1 MTEGSET
8 ESQGS
13 EKSPGFVPGN
23 STNAASKATLNS
35 ATMKPKESKKDRHM
49 KLVYELSKFLEKANE
64 ATVQEVL
71 LLKRTTRETLE
82 TVDDNLQ
89 KFCATIDVNSYL
101 LDKSERQLISKL
113 NELKSMIKKR
123 ADVVTQL
130 EADLDQTEVKRA
142 KVVGDELKALVDKL
156 IAIGY
161 NLPDDIERFV
171 ENEAFDMNKDIISN
185 RIEHAK
191 TIADMRVKHVQL
203 EHELIEKWEST
214 RRKWRQL
221 RHEQALEVYTKD
233 INSDYYNHPEDRNQ
247 FMEGYRRDQG
257 KRRKNLEAVINKI
270 TNFSYE
276 SITSEVVT
284 DVQQLFQRCNE
295 DELNA
300 IQNCYNSLTEL
311 RKNTDYLCRERVEEL
326 RKELHVYGA
335 LKIDPKFG
343 PLAKRLEEALAD
355 PNLAELWRLGGG
367 LKPDTQTLVNEMT
380 CDDIVYDRVIV
391 SMKEKLDFI
400 QSGFPLKGVLE
411 EKGRLASLDKIRGMV
426 TKLRSAPRS
435 EIAGVMK
442 SLLAELEELNRF
454 EGQLSPLFMTTIQST
469 SQEMKDELEALDKR
483 IAAVAN
489 IAPGLDST
497 ANLTGTLKTMKS
509 ATKTL
514 QTAATTAMIASTLGK
529 TKSKK
534 GNDLKEGTN
543 AVVCYVDPMLLK
555 NWQRKLAIL
564 FYSSDLPTV
573 TQELCAFINLQV
585 TEQKE
590 CNRLVDEVIDQY
602 STKLLQRMDR
612 VYKKMV
618 DRITSYLETSANFM
632 FVQTTNLGNFFLK
645 LAKIVELHKST
656 QKSLDDKAAD
666 ELWDISEDSRLLLE
680 DLEDLYKQTCRKI
693 RESTKQDE
701 IDEHFQEILNIL
713 EKIQQEY
720 RNFHQKSCFA
730 ADKYPLSLIDEYR
743 SCLMTVSHNMFVFP
757 TPHHPIVTEYDRLF
771 DSTERFNRS
780 FFEGNPSAAG
790 IDRRSYAQQQEGYQ
804 VSSTIDEH
812 YFESPHG
819 VDRPSDEI
827 GAYGGRYQ
835 IVDDQKKIYEHFY
848 TEGKFKI
855 KKENGEHDSDE
866 EAPADANK
874 AGEGGSK
881 KESDIDFD
889 AVVVDKPAFEAH
901 QQCCFFKADATI
913 LPVNEDEYEAMH
925 ADDREEYELALL
937 KAFVR
942 FPEGT
947 PYDPNFVPDKKGA
960 KAPPPPDNTGTILGM
975 TTEDQQRYHFL
986 ENVAKIARQRIRTQ
1000 ASMEYIRE
1008 HPPCDQNNQPWAN
1021 PTEVTFEEIEKMY
1034 ESIRQK
1040 LITSLETES
1049 FRKLLTVEK
1058 EMKRRKDEF
1067 TDQLEDRIR
1076 NHWPRRGRVETE
1088 IKQPR
1093 EAELL
1098 GHKDK
1103 TWRLIQLIQQKMI
1116 DLQRRYE
1123 EVMQQGIHSCEQY
1136 IQEIVGLR
1144 NQCNGD
1150 FKNLAALQAIDV
1162 KARGITL
1169 DFQSDCQVKVTTLDK
1184 YASVDIES
1192 IIIFAKDF
1200 RKICPKQSPENESGY
1215 SESELQEIQ
1224 LLIDQQCE
1232 EMTEV
1237 TKMWKER
1244 NSQLSDQQ
1252 TQTLKTYDDF
1262 IAKYNKCVQEVAMA
1276 EGLGQKYGAPR
1287 RRAQERIRTEISK
1300 DERRA
1305 GKVDEFLAEL
1315 EFFASEVGYLP
1326 INDSISDGISVH
1338 SLAHGH
1344 GHNNKTEDA
1353 SSTTGHS
1360 PESKNHHHV
1369 KFNPTAN
1376 NIVESCANLNQ
1387 LYYTWTILKA
1397 LREALIQR
1405 VKFLEVINNDPSI
1418 PGGGG
1423 GFPAPISLPDY
1434 PWLNES
1440 RVIDV
1445 FLKDLQTSP
1454 FTLQKPVSIADENL
1468 LPGGQVINFPTVEA
1482 AFLDVDKVC
1491 REETKQ
1497 LYESEGLA
1505 SILGPSGVPASLNDW
1520 LHESKEKVL
1529 GRHGYRERAWKKLW
1543 SQLDR
1548 LDGIFIRI
1556 RNISEQGRDDFMA
1569 SSTAVVAEKSEV
1581 HGHGSTH
1588 HGTIHHS
1595 ESAKVSSTAKK
1606 GSSVAA
1612 NGGTLAST
1620 STKKVSFGS
1629 PTHHL
1634 TDSATSMIKK
1644 VTMSIQGACIQSYLH
1659 SFVLLVKKEWFDQ
1672 KQYFLKLLHVWQ
1684 LSREKHER
1692 LLRPRLGSP
1701 DKADELEELNQMELT
1716 RSLEMISG
1724 VNKFRTSLIRS
1735 QMNAFRNF
1743 VEDISGVSKGLL
1755 MMLDT
1760 IMRQELLLIPPDTEI
1775 PKKHMTLKKLRKAQR
1790 IREEVAKGGSDKSQR
1805 RVWPGIEFSE
1815 DMIHTIRSS
1824 EDMVIDLG
1832 QDPKDLTGSDE
1843 APPPVV
1849 AAPADAKKGAK
1860 DKKPDKNAP
1869 APAPTPTTPP
1879 SLIPT
1884 PWMRKIKD
1892 SSSVEGLVS
1901 SAHRIILEE
1910 RANALAKYLQ
1920 YLHTFFHDVR
1930 EEYSTILKQ
1939 EQSWIERWK
1948 RQVDMLKQG
1957 KV

>member
-1 MTEGSET
+1 M
-8 ESQGS
+8 
-13 EKSPGFVPGN
+13 
-23 STNAASKATLNS
+23 
-35 ATMKPKESKKDRHM
+35 
-49 KLVYELSKFLEKANE
+49 
-64 ATVQEVL
+64 
-71 LLKRTTRETLE
+71 
-82 TVDDNLQ
+82 
-89 KFCATIDVNSYL
+89 
-101 LDKSERQLISKL
+101 
-113 NELKSMIKKR
+113 
-123 ADVVTQL
+123 
-130 EADLDQTEVKRA
+130 
-142 KVVGDELKALVDKL
+142 
-156 IAIGY
+156 
-161 NLPDDIERFV
+161 
-171 ENEAFDMNKDIISN
+171 KDI
-185 RIEHAK
+185 
-191 TIADMRVKHVQL
+191 T
-203 EHELIEKWEST
+203 
-214 RRKWRQL
+214 
-221 RHEQALEVYTKD
+221 
-233 INSDYYNHPEDRNQ
+233 SDYYNHPDDRNQ
-247 FMEGYRRDQG
+247 MMEKYRRDQG
-257 KRRKNLEAVINKI
+257 KRRKNLEAVIAKI
-270 TNFSYE
+270 MSLSYE
-276 SITSEVVT
+276 NITSEIVAEI
-284 DVQQLFQRCNE
+284 QQLFQQCNI

-300 IQNCYNSLTEL
+300 IQNCYNQLTDL

-343 PLAKRLEEALAD
+343 PLAKRLEEALND

-367 LKPDTQTLVNEMT
+367 LKPDVQTLVNELT
-380 CDDIVYDRVIV
+380 CDDIVYDRVVV

-400 QSGFPLKGVLE
+400 QSGFPLKGILE

-442 SLLAELEELNRF
+442 SLLVELEELNRF
-454 EGQLSPLFMTTIQST
+454 EGQLAPLFMTTIRST
-469 SQEMKDELEALDKR
+469 SEEMKNELEALDKR
-483 IAAVAN
+483 IAAVAM
-489 IAPGLDST
+489 AGGALD
-497 ANLTGTLKTMKS
+497 GTLKNSKS

-514 QTAATTAMIASTLGK
+514 QNAVNTTMMASTLGK

-534 GNDLKEGTN
+534 GGDLKEGTN
-543 AVVCYVDPMLLK
+543 AVICYVDPMLLK

-564 FYSSDLPTV
+564 FYSSDLPIV
-573 TQELCAFINLQV
+573 YQELCLFINTQV
-585 TEQKE
+585 SEQKE

-612 VYKKMV
+612 VYKKLV
-618 DRITSYLETSANFM
+618 DKVTSYLETSANFM

-645 LAKIVELHKST
+645 LAKIVELHKSN
-656 QKSLDDKAAD
+656 QKMLDDKAAD

-680 DLEDLYKQTCRKI
+680 DLEALYKQTCQKI

-701 IDEHFQEILNIL
+701 IDGHFQEILNIL

-720 RNFHQKSCFA
+720 RGFHQKSCFA

-743 SCLMTVSHNMFVFP
+743 SCLMTISTNMFVFP
-757 TPHHPIVTEYDRLF
+757 IAHHPIVTEYDRLF
-771 DSTERFNRS
+771 DSTERFNRP
-780 FFEGNPSAAG
+780 FFEENPLAAG
-790 IDRRSYAQQQEGYQ
+790 MERRSYTQQQEFYQ
-804 VSSTIDEH
+804 VSSTSGGEAHFD
-812 YFESPHG
+812 SPLG

-827 GAYGGRYQ
+827 AAYGGRYQ
-835 IVDDQKKIYEHFY
+835 IIDDQTKIYEHFH
-848 TEGKFKI
+848 TEGKFKV

-866 EAPADANK
+866 EAANGEDANK
-874 AGEGGSK
+874 SEGSK
-881 KESDIDFD
+881 TKGAEIDFD
-889 AVVVDKPAFEAH
+889 CIVIDKPSFEAH
-901 QQCCFFKADATI
+901 PQCCFFQAEATI
-913 LPVNEDEYEAMH
+913 LPVNEEELEVMH
-925 ADDREEYELALL
+925 PDDREEYENTLL
-937 KAFVR
+937 KVFVR

-947 PYDPNFVPDKKGA
+947 PYDPNAVPEKKGA
-960 KAPPPPDNTGTILGM
+960 KPPPPPDNTGTILGM
-975 TTEDQQRYHFL
+975 SPEDQEKYRFL
-986 ENVAKIARQRIRTQ
+986 ENAAKVARERIRTE
-1000 ASMEYIRE
+1000 ASTEYIRD
-1008 HPPCDQNNQPWAN
+1008 HPPCDKNNQPWAN
-1021 PTEVTFEEIEKMY
+1021 PTEVRFEEIQAMY
-1034 ESIRQK
+1034 EEIRQK
-1040 LITSLETES
+1040 LITALEMES
-1049 FRKLLTVEK
+1049 FKKLLTVEK
-1058 EMKRRKDEF
+1058 EMKRKKDEL

-1123 EVMQQGIHSCEQY
+1123 EVMQHGNQSCEQY
-1136 IQEIVGLR
+1136 IQEIVSLR

-1169 DFQSDCQVKVTTLDK
+1169 DFQSDCQVKVNTLDK

-1192 IIIFAKDF
+1192 IILFAKDF

-1215 SESELQEIQ
+1215 SESELEEIQ
-1224 LLIDQQCE
+1224 VLIDQQCV

-1244 NSQLSDQQ
+1244 NGQLAEQQ

-1262 IAKYNKCVQEVAMA
+1262 LTKYNKCVQEVAMA

-1315 EFFASEVGYLP
+1315 EFFSSEVGYLP
-1326 INDSISDGISVH
+1326 INDTISDGISVH
-1338 SLAHGH
+1338 SGH
-1344 GHNNKTEDA
+1344 PGHHQTGNNNLEEG
-1353 SSTTGHS
+1353 SSMSTTTTGS
-1360 PESKNHHHV
+1360 PRHNQKHV
-1369 KFNPTAN
+1369 KINPTAN
-1376 NIVESCANLNQ
+1376 NIIESCSNLNQ
-1387 LYYTWTILKA
+1387 LYYTWTIIKA

-1405 VKFLEVINNDPSI
+1405 VKFLEVINNDPTI

-1423 GFPAPISLPDY
+1423 GFPAPISLPEY
-1434 PWLNES
+1434 PWLNEK
-1440 RVIDV
+1440 RVIDS

-1454 FTLQKPVSIADENL
+1454 FVLQKPVSIADENL
-1468 LPGGQVINFPTVEA
+1468 LPGGQVVTFPTIEA

-1491 REETKQ
+1491 RQETKQ

-1505 SILGPSGVPASLNDW
+1505 SILGPTGVPASLNEW

-1543 SQLDR
+1543 SQMER
-1548 LDGIFIRI
+1548 LDSIFIRV
-1556 RNISEQGRDDFMA
+1556 RNISEQGRENFMA
-1569 SSTAVVAEKSEV
+1569 SSNVGDGPEGGEHSDAQG
-1581 HGHGSTH
+1581 GHNNNH
-1588 HGTIHHS
+1588 Y
-1595 ESAKVSSTAKK
+1595 ESAKESSTTKK
-1606 GSSVAA
+1606 GQ
-1612 NGGTLAST
+1612 GTLISS
-1620 STKKVSFGS
+1620 STKKVSFATAATSS
-1629 PTHHL
+1629 PMKTL
-1634 TDSATSMIKK
+1634 TDSTTAMIKK
-1644 VTMSIQGACIQSYLH
+1644 VTMSVQGACIQSYLH

-1672 KQYFLKLLHVWQ
+1672 KQYFVKLLHIWQ

-1701 DKADELEELNQMELT
+1701 DKADELEQLNQMECT
-1716 RSLEMISG
+1716 RSLEMVSG

-1743 VEDISGVSKGLL
+1743 VEDLCNVSKGLL
-1755 MMLDT
+1755 LMLDT
-1760 IMRQELLLIPPDTEI
+1760 IIRQELLLIPPDTEI
-1775 PKKHMTLKKLRKAQR
+1775 PKKHMSLKKLRKAQR
-1790 IREEVAKGGSDKSQR
+1790 IREEVAKGNSDKSQR

-1815 DMIHTIRSS
+1815 EMIHTIRSS
-1824 EDMVIDLG
+1824 EDMVVDLG

-1843 APPPVV
+1843 APPVV
-1849 AAPADAKKGAK
+1849 AAPPPDAKKGAK

-1869 APAPTPTTPP
+1869 PPVAVPTSPP

-1884 PWMRKIKD
+1884 PWMQKMKEN
-1892 SSSVEGLVS
+1892 SAVEGLVS

-1910 RANALAKYLQ
+1910 RHGAVEKYMQ
-1920 YLHTFFHDVR
+1920 YLHSFFQEVR
-1930 EEYSTILKQ
+1930 EEYTTILKQ